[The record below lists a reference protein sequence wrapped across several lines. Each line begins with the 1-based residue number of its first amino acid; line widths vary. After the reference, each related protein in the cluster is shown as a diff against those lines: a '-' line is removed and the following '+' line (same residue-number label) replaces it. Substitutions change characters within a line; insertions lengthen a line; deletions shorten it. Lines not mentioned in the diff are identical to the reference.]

1 MESDPKKHPKKDEKK
16 APMPAKLPDLTL
28 GVEGRPTGP
37 EPFVVPPSKPYQPPR
52 PLAINQVLDGTTE
65 KPKFFQPKT
74 HVPGNNDTVWGTQ
87 YPNKKAK
94 MTKNKI
100 TVADK
105 LTNQSDKL
113 TDRAD
118 KLTNRAD
125 KLAVGVDLLAD
136 KSDIATTKA
145 NISDKKSAPEGK
157 TKGAASNRRTAVK
170 HSTGIN
176 YSPIKEDVH
185 PAARKNT
192 ARIDPQDI
200 PEKQKTTA
208 DFLYEYDLLCL
219 RDLIVAIGDLMTHD
233 VDWDP
238 SLIRCGRSSRRL
250 YLGLS
255 ASDRARRQAAELSLY
270 RRDLSDIDLSYL
282 ECVAPERELYR
293 RQLNWSSSILPG
305 GVLLIGDVVLPKH
318 LFKDPFLAVPTQN
331 KYSRA
336 TRIAR
341 RLGINP
347 DSHPFALAAQ
357 PAFENCTHV
366 LHLRTG
372 IVWRTQEGNLH
383 FHGPVGGPVARL
395 AFALRPEAQNLDIYH
410 TNAEAPFSITADRRL
425 DDEFWRAAAYRYGR
439 LQGWER
445 PATRH
450 IDSEY
455 VVIDATGH
463 PKLTKRQLLTYLIQH
478 VLV

>member
-1 MESDPKKHPKKDEKK
+1 M
-16 APMPAKLPDLTL
+16 
-28 GVEGRPTGP
+28 V
-37 EPFVVPPSKPYQPPR
+37 
-52 PLAINQVLDGTTE
+52 
-65 KPKFFQPKT
+65 
-74 HVPGNNDTVWGTQ
+74 
-87 YPNKKAK
+87 NKR
-94 MTKNKI
+94 N
-100 TVADK
+100 
-105 LTNQSDKL
+105 
-113 TDRAD
+113 
-118 KLTNRAD
+118 
-125 KLAVGVDLLAD
+125 
-136 KSDIATTKA
+136 TKA
-145 NISDKKSAPEGK
+145 NTSTDGSGPSAQTSNANNPTDDLSNKKSAPEGK
-157 TKGAASNRRTAVK
+157 TKGAAPTGRTAVK
-170 HSTGIN
+170 HTTGVN
-176 YSPIKEDVH
+176 FGPIEEDVH
-185 PAARKNT
+185 PAARRNT
-192 ARIDPQDI
+192 AHSNPDEI
-200 PEKQKTTA
+200 PDNQKTTA
-208 DFLYEYDLLCL
+208 DFLYEYDLMCL
-219 RDLIVAIGDLMTHD
+219 RDLIVAVGDLMTYSVNWND
-233 VDWDP
+233 L
-238 SLIRCGRSSRRL
+238 STRRGRSSTCM
-250 YLGLS
+250 YTNWS
-255 ASDRARRQAAELSLY
+255 DADRAQRQAAELSLY

-282 ECVAPERELYR
+282 EYVSPKGELYR

-347 DSHPFALAAQ
+347 DTQPFALAAQ

-410 TNAEAPFSITADRRL
+410 TNAEAPFTVSADRRL
-425 DDEFWRAAAYRYGR
+425 DEEFWRAAVYRYGR

-450 IDSEY
+450 VASEY

>member
-1 MESDPKKHPKKDEKK
+1 MESDPKKPSKKDGIK
-16 APMPAKLPDLTL
+16 AQMPAKLPDITQ

-65 KPKFFQPKT
+65 KPNFYQPKT
-74 HVPGNNDTVWGTQ
+74 HVPGNNETVGGTQ
-87 YPNKKAK
+87 FPPNNSTK
-94 MTKNKI
+94 MTKKKNIQANKLS
-100 TVADK
+100 DK
-105 LTNQSDKL
+105 SDKL
-113 TDRAD
+113 TDRVD
-118 KLTNRAD
+118 KLT
-125 KLAVGVDLLAD
+125 VGVDMLAD
-136 KSDIATTKA
+136 ESDKTTKKD
-145 NISDKKSAPEGK
+145 NILDKKSAPQGK
-157 TKGAASNRRTAVK
+157 TKGAATNRRTAVK

-176 YSPIKEDVH
+176 YGPIKEDVH

-192 ARIDPQDI
+192 ARTNPEDI
-200 PEKQKTTA
+200 PEKLKTTA

-233 VDWDP
+233 VDWDA
-238 SLIRCGRSSRRL
+238 SLIRCGRSSRRIFL
-250 YLGLS
+250 RLS
-255 ASDRARRQAAELSLY
+255 DADRARRQAAELSLY

-282 ECVAPERELYR
+282 ECVAPERELHR

-347 DSHPFALAAQ
+347 DTHPCALAAH

-372 IVWRTQEGNLH
+372 IVWRTQEGNVH

-395 AFALRPEAQNLDIYH
+395 AYALRPEAQNLDIYH
-410 TNAEAPFSITADRRL
+410 TNAEAPFTVSADRRL
-425 DDEFWRAAAYRYGR
+425 DEEFWRAAVYRYGR

-450 IDSEY
+450 VDSEY
-455 VVIDATGH
+455 VVIDATGN
-463 PKLTKRQLLTYLIQH
+463 PKLTKRQLLTYLIKH
-478 VLV
+478 VLR

>member
-1 MESDPKKHPKKDEKK
+1 
-16 APMPAKLPDLTL
+16 
-28 GVEGRPTGP
+28 
-37 EPFVVPPSKPYQPPR
+37 
-52 PLAINQVLDGTTE
+52 
-65 KPKFFQPKT
+65 
-74 HVPGNNDTVWGTQ
+74 
-87 YPNKKAK
+87 
-94 MTKNKI
+94 
-100 TVADK
+100 
-105 LTNQSDKL
+105 
-113 TDRAD
+113 
-118 KLTNRAD
+118 
-125 KLAVGVDLLAD
+125 
-136 KSDIATTKA
+136 
-145 NISDKKSAPEGK
+145 
-157 TKGAASNRRTAVK
+157 
-170 HSTGIN
+170 
-176 YSPIKEDVH
+176 
-185 PAARKNT
+185 
-192 ARIDPQDI
+192 
-200 PEKQKTTA
+200 
-208 DFLYEYDLLCL
+208 L

-233 VDWDP
+233 VDWDA
-238 SLIRCGRSSRRL
+238 SLIRCGRSSRRIFL
-250 YLGLS
+250 RLS

-282 ECVAPERELYR
+282 EYVSPEGELYR

-347 DSHPFALAAQ
+347 DTQPFALAAQ

-395 AFALRPEAQNLDIYH
+395 AFALRPEAQDLDIYH
-410 TNAEAPFSITADRRL
+410 TNAEAPFSVTADRRL
-425 DDEFWRAAAYRYGR
+425 DEEFWRAAVYRYGR

-450 IDSEY
+450 VASEY
-455 VVIDATGH
+455 VVIDDTGH
-463 PKLTKRQLLTYLIQH
+463 PQLTKRQLLTYLIKH

>member
-1 MESDPKKHPKKDEKK
+1 MESDPKKHSKKSEKK
-16 APMPAKLPDLTL
+16 APMPAKLPDITR
-28 GVEGRPTGP
+28 GVDRYSTEP

-52 PLAINQVLDGTTE
+52 PLAINQVLDGTTK

-74 HVPGNNDTVWGTQ
+74 HVPGNNDTVGGTQ

-100 TVADK
+100 SVADK
-105 LTNQSDKL
+105 LTDKS
-113 TDRAD
+113 D

-125 KLAVGVDLLAD
+125 KLTDGSDKATQTADISNQTVDLL
-136 KSDIATTKA
+136 
-145 NISDKKSAPEGK
+145 DKKSAPEGK
-157 TKGAASNRRTAVK
+157 TKGAATNRRTAVK
-170 HSTGIN
+170 HTTGIN

-185 PAARKNT
+185 PAARKNI
-192 ARIDPQDI
+192 AQINPNEI
-200 PEKQKTTA
+200 PDKQKTTA

-233 VDWDP
+233 VDWDA
-238 SLIRCGRSSRRL
+238 SLIRCGRSSRRIFL
-250 YLGLS
+250 RLS
-255 ASDRARRQAAELSLY
+255 ASDRARRLAAELSLY

-282 ECVAPERELYR
+282 EYVSPEGELHR

-347 DSHPFALAAQ
+347 DTHPFALAAQ

-395 AFALRPEAQNLDIYH
+395 AFALRPEVQDLDIYH

-425 DDEFWRAAAYRYGR
+425 DEEFWRAAVYRYGR

-450 IDSEY
+450 VASEY
-455 VVIDATGH
+455 VVIDDTGH
-463 PKLTKRQLLTYLIQH
+463 PQLTKRQLLTYLIKH
-478 VLV
+478 VLR

>member
-1 MESDPKKHPKKDEKK
+1 MESDPKKHPKKGEKK
-16 APMPAKLPDLTL
+16 AQMPAKLPDITL

-74 HVPGNNDTVWGTQ
+74 HVPGSNETVGGTQ

-105 LTNQSDKL
+105 LSDP
-113 TDRAD
+113 TD

-125 KLAVGVDLLAD
+125 KLTDGMDKATQTADMSNQTVDLL
-136 KSDIATTKA
+136 
-145 NISDKKSAPEGK
+145 DKKSAPQGK
-157 TKGAASNRRTAVK
+157 TKGAATYRRTAVK
-170 HSTGIN
+170 HTTGIN

-185 PAARKNT
+185 PAARKNI
-192 ARIDPQDI
+192 AQINPNEI
-200 PEKQKTTA
+200 PDKQKTTA
-208 DFLYEYDLLCL
+208 DFLYEYDLMCL

-238 SLIRCGRSSRRL
+238 WLIRCGRSSRRM
-250 YLGLS
+250 YLRLS

-270 RRDLSDIDLSYL
+270 RRDLCDIDLSYL
-282 ECVAPERELYR
+282 EYVSPEGELYR

-347 DSHPFALAAQ
+347 DSHPYALAAQ

-395 AFALRPEAQNLDIYH
+395 AFSLRPEAQNLDIYH
-410 TNAEAPFSITADRRL
+410 TNAEAPFTVSADRRL
-425 DDEFWRAAAYRYGR
+425 DEEFWRAAVYRYGR

-450 IDSEY
+450 VASEY
-455 VVIDATGH
+455 VVIDATGN
-463 PKLTKRQLLTYLIQH
+463 PKLTKRQLLTYLIQY
-478 VLV
+478 VLR

>member
-1 MESDPKKHPKKDEKK
+1 MESDPKKHPKKGEKK
-16 APMPAKLPDLTL
+16 AQMPAKLPDIMR
-28 GVEGRPTGP
+28 GVDGRPTEP

-65 KPKFFQPKT
+65 KPKFFQPKA
-74 HVPGNNDTVWGTQ
+74 HVPGNNGTVGGTQ
-87 YPNKKAK
+87 YPKPRNTMVNKRN
-94 MTKNKI
+94 TK
-100 TVADK
+100 ADK
-105 LTNQSDKL
+105 STDVSDKA
-113 TDRAD
+113 TQTAD
-118 KLTNRAD
+118 ISNQT
-125 KLAVGVDLLAD
+125 VDLL
-136 KSDIATTKA
+136 
-145 NISDKKSAPEGK
+145 DKKSAPEGT
-157 TKGAASNRRTAVK
+157 TKGAATNRRTAVK
-170 HSTGIN
+170 HTTGIN

-185 PAARKNT
+185 PAARKNI
-192 ARIDPQDI
+192 AQINPDEI
-200 PEKQKTTA
+200 PDNQKTTA

-219 RDLIVAIGDLMTHD
+219 RDLIVAIGDLMTHS
-233 VDWDP
+233 VDWDA
-238 SLIRCGRSSRRL
+238 SLTRCGRSSRRM
-250 YLGLS
+250 YLRLS

-282 ECVAPERELYR
+282 EYVSPEGELYR
-293 RQLNWSSSILPG
+293 RQLNWRSSILPG

-347 DSHPFALAAQ
+347 DTHPYALAAQ
-357 PAFENCTHV
+357 PAFEKCTHV

-410 TNAEAPFSITADRRL
+410 TNAEAPFTVSADRRL
-425 DDEFWRAAAYRYGR
+425 DEEFWRAAVYRYGR

-450 IDSEY
+450 VASEY

-463 PKLTKRQLLTYLIQH
+463 PQLTKRQLLTYLIKH
-478 VLV
+478 VLR